1 MKDKKNISYL
11 NKDFGQFRK
20 NLIDFTKQYF
30 PESYNDFHPSSPG
43 MLFVELASYV
53 GDVLSYYTDSNLKE
67 SMLEQA
73 TERSN
78 VYDIA
83 RTLGYRP
90 KNIIPA
96 HVMLDVF
103 QILPA
108 IGSGNLVA
116 PDYNFALTIR
126 SGMTV
131 KQTSGPAVFRTTDV
145 VDFNFSAS
153 YDTTEVTVYET
164 NPITKAPTY
173 FLLKKQV
180 PAVSGEIKSTTFTFG
195 SPVPYDKVLLPEKNI
210 IEIISVI
217 ESDGDVWSEVPYL
230 AQDTIF
236 ESVENIA
243 DNDPT
248 LFVERPNTPSLLKLK
263 LTTKRFITKLRS
275 DSKLEIQFG
284 SGVADGLDS
293 EIIPNPINVGNGLL
307 SIRKDVDV
315 DIDPS
320 NFLYTKAYGQAPANT
335 TLTVTYSI
343 GNGLADNVPANEL
356 TNITS
361 IEFNDDINS
370 SLNQSTLNFIKST
383 VVTNNQLP
391 ATGAKQSDTVQDI
404 KNNALANFASQA
416 RAVTKEDY
424 IVRAYSLPAKFGSV
438 AKAYIIPDDQYSQQT
453 QSRIANPLAMNLYVL
468 GFNQNKEL
476 TLVNNAIK
484 QNLKSYLDYYRILT
498 DAVNIKD
505 AFIIN
510 IGIQFEI
517 SALSNYNSNEVLLN
531 CIAVLKDYFSIDK
544 WQINQPII
552 KSDVL
557 NTLANVKGVGSVSNI
572 LFNNLYDTA
581 FNYSGNVYDLEGST
595 KNGVIYPSLDPSI
608 FELKFP
614 NQDIKGRVLTQ

>member
-83 RTLGYRP
+83 KTLGYRP

-581 FNYSGNVYDLEGST
+581 FIYSGNVYDLEGST

>member
-83 RTLGYRP
+83 KTLGYRP

>member
-78 VYDIA
+78 VYVIA

>member
-476 TLVNNAIK
+476 TIVNNAIK

>member
-83 RTLGYRP
+83 KTLGYRP

-476 TLVNNAIK
+476 TIVNNAIK